1 MILSSTV
8 MGYMVSHKLLMRV
21 RFLQQYLQFIIY
33 LETEIRYSKR
43 IIYEIVKSYKS
54 NNEFAAFLNSI
65 CTNVEKSLSFDKAW
79 QTAIN
84 DLPST
89 YGLLTQDKEIICDFG
104 RELGNTDI
112 DGQIALCKLNK
123 TLIHA
128 TLESA
133 KEEKNKKSKL
143 YFMLGSSFGI
153 CLTIMLL

>member
-1 MILSSTV
+1 MA
-8 MGYMVSHKLLMRV
+8 SHKLLMRV
-21 RFLQQYLQFIIY
+21 RFLQQYLQFISY

-43 IIYEIVKSYKS
+43 IIYEIIKTYNSE
-54 NNEFAAFLNSI
+54 NEFTVFLNSI
-65 CTNVEKSLSFDKAW
+65 CANIENSISFDKAW
-79 QTAIN
+79 EIAVN
-84 DLPST
+84 DLPNT
-89 YGLLTQDKEIICDFG
+89 YGLLNQDKETICDFG
-104 RELGNTDI
+104 KELGNTDM

-128 TLESA
+128 TLENA